1 MNPEGQIH
9 LTGGFVQNVP
19 DGSGYDLDA
28 VAVVIPEPSTLL
40 LIGLGGLF
48 VGKGIH
54 RHTKT
59 V

>member
-28 VAVVIPEPSTLL
+28 VAVVMPEPSTLL
-40 LIGLGGLF
+40 LLAFGGLMLR
-48 VGKGIH
+48 K
-54 RHTKT
+54 K
-59 V
+59 